1 MFTLYQSK
9 TGCVTLR
16 FCFKKGTSWCQSSN
30 GALPDSLKE
39 RLQQL
44 AECAEPIGRGIRWKR
59 KIRKQGRERAYD
71 YVSSWCNGS
80 AGFIHLWT
88 LAHRMFREQ
97 RYFTLAEK
105 TAWNVWEDPD
115 KMTNLCCGLAG
126 RAYGLLNL
134 YKHTGEKA
142 WLHRAQEL
150 ANRAA
155 VGITAS
161 TLHENSL
168 YKEQV
173 GVAVL
178 AADLSRPEMSSMPF
192 FEQEGW
198 PAPQNESRSDI
209 R

>member
-1 MFTLYQSK
+1 MFGVRAWIGSFTREASTTPQMIERSAP
-9 TGCVTLR
+9 
-16 FCFKKGTSWCQSSN
+16 
-30 GALPDSLKE
+30 ALQVIFPY
-39 RLQQL
+39 
-44 AECAEPIGRGIRWKR
+44 WR
-59 KIRKQGRERAYD
+59 K
-71 YVSSWCNGS
+71 
-80 AGFIHLWT
+80 L
-88 LAHRMFREQ
+88 
-97 RYFTLAEK
+97 LAEK

-178 AADLSRPEMSSMPF
+178 AADLSRP
-192 FEQEGW
+192 
-198 PAPQNESRSDI
+198 
-209 R
+209 